1 MDTDCLFSESN
12 ETYFFAR
19 LLLREIFEFIF
30 MLIINV
36 PFGIITPFL
45 LANFLSTSLKK
56 RNRRFFFLRE
66 GIQSLQGNGL
76 NFLALK

>member
-19 LLLREIFEFIF
+19 LLLREIFKLVF

-45 LANFLSTSLKK
+45 LANFLSTSLTN
-56 RNRRFFFLRE
+56 RNRSLFFLRE
-66 GIQSLQGNGL
+66 GIQSLQVNGL